1 MFQVVN
7 RIVELFGSKAVFV
20 EIHSEFVEFRM
31 AGHLYFVSADCVT
44 FEVVNEDVMDVKR
57 TNFSRWVE
65 SVLLGKKRNDAG
77 VVA

>member
-1 MFQVVN
+1 MYQVVN
-7 RIVELFGSKAVFV
+7 RIVELFGSKAVFG

-31 AGHLYFVSADCVT
+31 AGHLYSVDERWKTFELIGADC
-44 FEVVNEDVMDVKR
+44 EVEE